1 MRWLH
6 LCLIAVFVVAIV
18 LFAAQNLQ
26 IVTMSF
32 LGFSATVPMAVL
44 AAIIYILG
52 MATGGSLLSLVRWL
66 IEGSKQKTTTAP

>member
-6 LCLIAVFVVAIV
+6 ILLIALFVAAIV
-18 LFAAQNLQ
+18 VFAAQNLQ
-26 IVTMSF
+26 IVTMTF
-32 LGFSATVPMAVL
+32 LGFSATVPMAIL

-66 IEGSKQKTTTAP
+66 IEGSKQKTTTAI

>member
-6 LCLIAVFVVAIV
+6 LCLIALFVVAIV

-66 IEGSKQKTTTAP
+66 IEGSKQKTTTVS